1 MQQSAAALGDEEVR
15 PAARSEVSIAP
26 FGVAAESRADRR
38 MQGHEARLAK
48 LGLSNRQN
56 AVIQVDVVSLKTD
69 CFGQTQPRHRNQPKQ
84 VMIGPSTESGR
95 WPRLPPPSRLRDPSA
110 AQTMPS
116 WRRAASSLASV
127 GRVLLGGEQDE
138 GVGPHHLLERKDRL
152 LASDEEG
159 HDHVGKYDDVAQRQS
174 RMGSGFTWR
183 KRWAWLCSG
192 HGPKSI

>member
-26 FGVAAESRADRR
+26 FGVAAESRAGRR

-84 VMIGPSTESGR
+84 VMIGPSTESVSWRQGQGR
-95 WPRLPPPSRLRDPSA
+95 RQLRVDLGIAVDIRLRALQGRQHPSRRHLCLRIDV
-110 AQTMPS
+110 
-116 WRRAASSLASV
+116 R
-127 GRVLLGGEQDE
+127 
-138 GVGPHHLLERKDRL
+138 
-152 LASDEEG
+152 
-159 HDHVGKYDDVAQRQS
+159 DVASKAAHVRQ
-174 RMGSGFTWR
+174 
-183 KRWAWLCSG
+183 
-192 HGPKSI
+192 P